1 MRRTTFIFFGLLFS
15 IALSAQIGPASS
27 GSCSVAPSG
36 AEGCS
41 WWSGLPVRAG
51 SETRKSP
58 LFVTQY
64 RLAPGAPLR
73 APVPGYDNLI
83 VGKTSGTLLNES
95 RTPPV
100 RVAVFNGSVVLMP
113 KEQAYLLRNIGED
126 YVDLLVIEIRK

>member
-1 MRRTTFIFFGLLFS
+1 MRHTILLFVLLFG
-15 IALSAQIGPASS
+15 ITLSAQIGPASS

-41 WWSGLPVRAG
+41 WWSGLPARAG
-51 SETRKSP
+51 SEIRKSP

-73 APVPGYDNLI
+73 EPVPGYDNLI
-83 VGKTSGTLLNES
+83 VGKTSGILLNES
-95 RTPPV
+95 KTPAV
-100 RVAVFNGSVVLMP
+100 RVQVFNGSVVLIP
-113 KEQAYLLRNIGED
+113 KGETYLLRNIGED